1 MSIKTDNPD
10 IEKKPLLRLIELITK
25 ELYQNATNIINHS
38 RDFFSFTI
46 D

>member
-10 IEKKPLLRLIELITK
+10 IVKNRFSVLMEWITK